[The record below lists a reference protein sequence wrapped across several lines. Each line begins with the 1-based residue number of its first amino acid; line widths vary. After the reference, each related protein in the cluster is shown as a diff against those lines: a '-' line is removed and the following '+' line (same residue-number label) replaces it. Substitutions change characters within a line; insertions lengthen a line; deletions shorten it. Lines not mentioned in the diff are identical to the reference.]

1 MNVRFAEPCR
11 TDYLELVDAENRV
24 YANNIDKPPCH
35 ECEQDIFLGFF
46 FDGTNNNKF
55 RDTPGFAHS
64 NVARLYEAFI
74 GTPAKQKE
82 PKLKPA
88 MVGGQTKE
96 RKIFADQDFLP
107 KGFSTDDFP
116 YYRKVY
122 IPGVGTAFP
131 DVGDTGTDSD
141 KSLGL
146 GMAFL
151 GEARLCWAQL
161 QICNQIHAALTGKA
175 IQDDLPFIVPIK
187 GLASHAPEAVAR
199 LAADYN
205 KTLRERLP
213 SMEQQVA
220 KAFNDRK
227 QRKPSVRRIR
237 LSVFGFS
244 RGAAEAR
251 AFVNRVQLYWGS
263 TLAGMPLSI
272 DFLGIF
278 DTVASVGIAQS
289 VPGADGHM
297 EWAAGQNLA
306 IPPTVKRCAHLVSAH
321 EVRASFPLDSV
332 CVGGRLPANCKEI
345 VYPGVHSD
353 VGGGYSPS
361 EQGRSLGE
369 GAAGDQIKLSQVPL
383 AQMYREARMAGVP
396 LAAKGQF
403 DALQTRNFAI
413 AQTLRSDFNAY
424 IEATRTGRVPPTN
437 GKGDADFARMFP
449 TEEQPR
455 HALDALMTT
464 HYAYFLQWREPKL
477 RHIHE
482 LPGLAQ
488 NTNAACKQD
497 IEDFRG
503 ADEELEKELAFL
515 ESKRAD
521 KFATVDD
528 PLMDA
533 IRTRSTP
540 VLGELSNLA
549 GPFALPA
556 AVGSVVAGNKIE
568 KMLLATMQSKQAQ
581 WDSTLRNLW
590 KGEPILKGKAAK
602 DVARLFECYA
612 HDSRA
617 WFKALLTKDGYD
629 SDGAKA
635 KLLKALAGVDGYETA
650 PNDEDW
656 FTLGG
661 REQETATQKRVLTE
675 RLAAQQKTGDIAGAD
690 QTRKALANLETFG
703 PLIRGGREPYRMYGY
718 LRFRRLYQNGTL
730 NAAAYDKRQVL
741 IQQDERSRAKDDR
754 LLQEN
759 TRHESERKK
768 ILAEE
773 RRVIQEGR
781 VKGAQLDEYLYGS
794 KRALEDENRR
804 HAENMKAIEGS
815 A

>member
-11 TDYLELVDAENRV
+11 NEPLQFTGKEGEIAER
-24 YANNIDKPPCH
+24 AIDKPPCH
-35 ECEQDIFLGFF
+35 ECQNDIFLGLF

-55 RDTPGFAHS
+55 RDTLGYSHS

-74 GTPAKQKE
+74 GTPAKQTV

-88 MVGGQTKE
+88 IVNGQSKE
-96 RKIFADQDFLP
+96 RAVFADKDFLP
-107 KGFSTDDFP
+107 QGFSKDDFP

-122 IPGVGTAFP
+122 IPGVGTPFP
-131 DVGDTGTDSD
+131 NVGDTGSD
-141 KSLGL
+141 GDKTLGL

-161 QICNQIHAALTGKA
+161 QVCNQIHAALTGKA
-175 IQDDLPFIVPIK
+175 IEDDLSFILPMS
-187 GLASHAPEAVAR
+187 GLAAHAPEAVAR
-199 LAADYN
+199 LAADHN
-205 KTLRERLP
+205 KALLERIP
-213 SMEQQVA
+213 PMEKQVA
-220 KAFNDRK
+220 RAFDDRK
-227 QRKPSVRRIR
+227 ARKPAVRRVR

-251 AFVNRVQLYWGS
+251 AFVNRIALYWGNS
-263 TLAGMPLSI
+263 IAGMPLSI

-297 EWAAGQNLA
+297 EWAAGHNLA
-306 IPPTVKRCAHLVSAH
+306 IPPAVKRCAHLVSAH

-332 CVGGRLPANCKEI
+332 CVNGRLPSNCKEI

-353 VGGGYSPS
+353 VGGGYSPG
-361 EQGRSLGE
+361 EQGRSLGA
-369 GAAGDQIKLSQVPL
+369 GAAGDQLKLSQIPL

-396 LAAKGQF
+396 LAPKGQF
-403 DALQTRNFAI
+403 SAFLSECFSISSA
-413 AQTLRSDFNAY
+413 LRSDFNAY

-437 GKGDADFARMFP
+437 GKGDAEFARMFP

-455 HALDALMTT
+455 HSLDALMTT
-464 HYAYFLQWREPKL
+464 HYAYFLQWRKPLL
-477 RHIHE
+477 RHIHN

-488 NTNAACKQD
+488 NTNASCKQD

-515 ESKRAD
+515 ESKQSD

-528 PLMDA
+528 PLMDS
-533 IRTRSTP
+533 IRTRSTQI
-540 VLGELSNLA
+540 LTELSNLA

-556 AVGSVVAGNKIE
+556 TVGSAMAGNKIE
-568 KMLLATMQSKQAQ
+568 KMLVGTMKNKQAQ
-581 WDSTLRNLW
+581 WDFTLRGLW
-590 KGEPILKGKAAK
+590 MGDPMLKDKAAK
-602 DVARLFECYA
+602 DAARVFECYV

-635 KLLKALAGVDGYETA
+635 KLTKALAGVDGYEMA

-661 REQETATQKRVLTE
+661 REQEKVTQKRVLNE
-675 RLAAQQKTGDIAGAD
+675 RLAAQQKAGDIAGASK
-690 QTRKALANLETFG
+690 TRKELADLESLG
-703 PLIRGGREPYRMYGY
+703 PLVRGGREPYRMHGY

-741 IQQDERSRAKDDR
+741 IQQDEQSRAKDNR

-759 TRHESERKK
+759 SRHESERKK

-804 HAENMKAIEGS
+804 HAENVKAIEGS

>member
-1 MNVRFAEPCR
+1 MNVRFSEPCR
-11 TDYLELVDAENRV
+11 ETPLDFTGEELNIAEI
-24 YANNIDKPPCH
+24 AADKPPCR
-35 ECEQDIFLGFF
+35 ECQQDIFLGFF

-74 GTPAKQKE
+74 GTPAKQTP

-88 MVGGQTKE
+88 IVNGQRKE
-96 RKIFADQDFLP
+96 REIFPDEKFLP
-107 KGFSTDDFP
+107 AGFQRVDFP
-116 YYRKVY
+116 YYRKIY
-122 IPGVGTAFP
+122 IPGVGTPFP
-131 DVGDTGTDSD
+131 NVGDTGSD
-141 KSLGL
+141 GDKTLGL

-161 QICNQIHAALTGKA
+161 QVCNQIHAALTGKA
-175 IQDDLPFIVPIK
+175 IEDDLSFIAPIS
-187 GLASHAPEAVAR
+187 GLAAHAPEAVAR
-199 LAADYN
+199 LAADHN
-205 KTLRERLP
+205 KALLERIP
-213 SMEQQVA
+213 PMEKQVA
-220 KAFNDRK
+220 RAFDDRK
-227 QRKPSVRRIR
+227 ARKPAVRRVR

-251 AFVNRVQLYWGS
+251 AFVNRVARYWGNS
-263 TLAGMPLSI
+263 IAGMPFSI

-278 DTVASVGIAQS
+278 DTVASVGVAQS

-297 EWAAGQNLA
+297 EWASGLNLA
-306 IPPTVKRCAHLVSAH
+306 IPSTIKRCAHLVSAH

-332 CVGGRLPANCKEI
+332 CVNGRLPSNCKEI
-345 VYPGVHSD
+345 VYPGVHTD
-353 VGGGYSPS
+353 IGGGYSPGD
-361 EQGRSLGE
+361 QGRSLGA
-369 GAAGDQIKLSQVPL
+369 GAAGDQLKLSQIPL

-396 LAAKGQF
+396 LAPKGQF

-424 IEATRTGRVPPTN
+424 VEATRTGRVPPTN

-455 HALDALMTT
+455 HSLDALMTT
-464 HYAYFLQWREPKL
+464 HYAYFLQWRKPKL

-488 NTNAACKQD
+488 NTNIAAKQD

-528 PLMDA
+528 PMMDA
-533 IRTRSTP
+533 IRTRSAP
-540 VLGELSNLA
+540 VLGALSNLA
-549 GPFALPA
+549 GPFSLPA
-556 AVGSVVAGNKIE
+556 AAGSVAAANKID
-568 KMLLATMQSKQAQ
+568 KMVLATMKNKQAQ
-581 WDSTLRNLW
+581 WDSTLRSIW
-590 KGEPILKGKAAK
+590 MGEPILKGGAAD
-602 DVARLFECYA
+602 DVTRLFECYV

-617 WFKALLTKDGYD
+617 WFKAMLTKDGFD
-629 SDGAKA
+629 SDAAKA
-635 KLLKALAGVDGYETA
+635 KLVKAVAGVDGYELA

-661 REQETATQKRVLTE
+661 LEREKATQRRVLND
-675 RLAAQQKTGDIAGAD
+675 RLANQQKSGDIVGAEK
-690 QTRKALANLETFG
+690 TRKELTDLEAFG
-703 PLIRGGREPYRMYGY
+703 PLVRGGREPYRLYGY
-718 LRFRRLYQNGTL
+718 LRFRRLYQNGNL
-730 NAAAYDKRQVL
+730 NAVAYDKRQVL

-754 LLQEN
+754 LAQEN
-759 TRHESERKK
+759 TRHEAERKK
-768 ILAEE
+768 ILADE

-794 KRALEDENRR
+794 KQALEAENRR
-804 HAENMKAIEGS
+804 HTENVKTIEG
-815 A
+815 AP